1 MNISIRKPLDV
12 LYRPAIWLYLG
23 IIITFILSKK
33 VYGKK
38 IWMFI
43 MPMLCNTLSLLPINL
58 AQDLRYVYIN
68 FLVTFAL
75 LMILIINYDK
85 IKKKGRIR

>member
-1 MNISIRKPLDV
+1 
-12 LYRPAIWLYLG
+12 
-23 IIITFILSKK
+23 
-33 VYGKK
+33 
-38 IWMFI
+38 